1 MDKEVR
7 MEVANN
13 ITKYRK
19 GSGMTQQELADLL
32 GITKNSISNYEQ
44 DKTLIDFNILY
55 DFCNLL
61 NVDINDILG
70 KYAIKKENKIADVKE
85 FDEKEKEFLNIL
97 SKVINKII

>member
-13 ITKYRK
+13 IAKYRK
-19 GSGMTQQELADLL
+19 RAGMTQQELADVL
-32 GITKNSISNYEQ
+32 GITKTSISNYEQ
-44 DKTLIDFNILY
+44 DKTLIDFNSLY

-61 NVDINDILG
+61 SIDINDILG
-70 KYAIKKENKIADVKE
+70 KYAIKKENKIIDVKD
-85 FDEKEKEFLNIL
+85 FNDEEKEFLKIL

>member
-19 GSGMTQQELADLL
+19 RAGMTQQELADVL
-32 GITKNSISNYEQ
+32 GITKTSISNYEQ
-44 DKTLIDFNILY
+44 NKTLIDLNSLY

-61 NVDINDILG
+61 NIDINNILG
-70 KYAIKKENKIADVKE
+70 KYAIKKENKIIDVKD
-85 FDEKEKEFLNIL
+85 FNDEEKEFLKIL